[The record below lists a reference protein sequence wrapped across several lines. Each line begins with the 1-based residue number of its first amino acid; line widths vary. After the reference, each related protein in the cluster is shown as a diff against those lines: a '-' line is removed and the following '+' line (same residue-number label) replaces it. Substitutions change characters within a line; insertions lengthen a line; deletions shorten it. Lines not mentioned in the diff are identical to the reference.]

1 MGQEVGW
8 TFSGDEQKKEQGWS
22 FSAPP
27 QPKMIMPGAT
37 RVPLEVPKRPGILP
51 AIGEALKKT
60 GQQIIAP
67 VEAGVRM
74 AAGIPAFLAST
85 AATLGGQAITGD
97 WEKGAEIGGKVG
109 SFLGGGE
116 SRLGGEQTANVEQML
131 SPLMA
136 PLNIAME
143 QGPELLAPNEPRT
156 QAALRSVMALA
167 MVLAPKLG
175 MTPKTLIREARM
187 TFWKD
192 KSIPVQQKAAII
204 ADLNKAEAG
213 GAKTM
218 AEVIK
223 KEPPVGPKIKTTP
236 GGPQKITLYRGGKP
250 GNWYT
255 PDESA
260 ARGYNSLDVGGRVEK
275 KTVSLNK
282 IAEPAD
288 VLKIAEELGL
298 SDAPEQ
304 AAYWLISPEAYHGA
318 DAILLEL
325 KNRGYD
331 AAHLPMGEDFAP
343 SGAAIESYRLIPKA
357 GETIG
362 PKIKTITQKPP
373 VAKEPW
379 QMTKKEFSKKHVG
392 HGTGSKNLVD
402 IYKNGLKSG
411 EADDIFT
418 IDPETYGSKMSATPM
433 AFGDRTAIFRKSA
446 VEPGYGGRMYPLKE
460 GSRPIADVPSGKAPH
475 KYLVQQALSEG
486 KSVPPE
492 VLADYPD
499 LAKAGGPIGPKIK
512 TEVPK
517 APVVKEPWRDD
528 IYTQSG
534 KVEEVPIEW
543 LDRLKEIDRRKQPKF
558 DVDELK
564 QNIAD
569 NGLKEPL
576 ILTIGIKDG
585 TALLGE
591 GNTRLAALKELGYTK
606 VPIRIVRNQEARGIP
621 IDMPGVKRLLDS
633 GEHVPGDMRPSQVF
647 DNLVA
652 GEPIG
657 PKIKTEVPKAPVE
670 RRVASSRPT
679 QAAWDERD
687 YSVMDDADL
696 KKIEANIVR
705 RFDPEEVA
713 SAAAE
718 LDRRMEAKIA
728 PEKAPAKPVKPLSIT
743 SNQMKMGIEDFNK
756 TMAEQGEGL
765 LGEPRGGGIPVGM
778 LKKGESPL
786 AVELPKRIGP
796 INLERLDVGEPVKK
810 LVADMEDR
818 ITMSRVQSGRKN
830 VPWSESEAMANS
842 MGGAYEIG
850 QVLGKTAEEVLTDFG
865 KSTKNLEAK
874 VEATRTIF
882 KTAIAEAQKA
892 AKEAVDN
899 PSPLTEAKAQMA
911 YNRWALVQY
920 SVGQGSGEIGR
931 ALNIHKKLA
940 RSKEMILTKNYAR
953 MLKELGHDKLTPEAM
968 QLLASFDEQ
977 NPIVAMKF
985 LANARKA
992 TTKEKLFEVWINSIL
1007 ANPGTHVV
1015 NFTSN
1020 MLFEGMSPGE
1030 RLLGAGVEFAKH
1042 PFKAAKRELYF
1053 GEAAHSIVGAFHGMK
1068 EGLGRY
1074 AYTIKHGVAKSGV
1087 SKFEETGIAPRKAIK
1102 GVKGDVVRFP
1112 GTELMANDDL
1122 WKAVIYSDDIYAQ
1135 AYRAAT
1141 KEGLRGDVRKAK
1153 MAELIANPTE
1163 AMSEAANNAART
1175 RTFQAE
1181 LGKLGKDFMRMR
1193 SRPGV
1198 AGTALNF
1205 VFPFVRTPINVVKEG
1220 LKRTPAGFV
1229 GIDKLLP
1236 AERSMQTGRV
1246 LASTFTA
1253 ALIAKLVAD
1262 GKITGSAPTNG
1273 AEREALYNTGWRP
1286 YSIKIGDTYYSYGRI
1301 EPIATQI
1308 GVVAD
1313 SYPVYEMMKT
1323 GEWPKVAA
1331 KIGTAFRNN
1340 IANKTFLTGMT
1351 DVINA
1356 TTDPGRYGELVIKR
1370 WATSL
1375 VPASGLLGGVARAI
1389 DPEVKDARKV
1399 IDWYKARLPLL
1410 SKQVPPKLNIMG
1422 QPQKTGG
1429 GALTRLLSPVAVS
1442 KETNDPVYTELA
1454 RLGIS
1459 IGPMKPVVGGKR
1471 MSPEQTRALI
1481 TESGPEIKKAVSNLL
1496 ASPLYRKQTDANK
1509 KKMLKSWIT
1518 KTRAYQKGLFILE
1531 NK

>member
-1 MGQEVGW
+1 
-8 TFSGDEQKKEQGWS
+8 
-22 FSAPP
+22 
-27 QPKMIMPGAT
+27 
-37 RVPLEVPKRPGILP
+37 
-51 AIGEALKKT
+51 
-60 GQQIIAP
+60 
-67 VEAGVRM
+67 
-74 AAGIPAFLAST
+74 
-85 AATLGGQAITGD
+85 
-97 WEKGAEIGGKVG
+97 
-109 SFLGGGE
+109 
-116 SRLGGEQTANVEQML
+116 
-131 SPLMA
+131 
-136 PLNIAME
+136 
-143 QGPELLAPNEPRT
+143 
-156 QAALRSVMALA
+156 
-167 MVLAPKLG
+167 
-175 MTPKTLIREARM
+175 
-187 TFWKD
+187 
-192 KSIPVQQKAAII
+192 
-204 ADLNKAEAG
+204 
-213 GAKTM
+213 
-218 AEVIK
+218 
-223 KEPPVGPKIKTTP
+223 
-236 GGPQKITLYRGGKP
+236 
-250 GNWYT
+250 
-255 PDESA
+255 
-260 ARGYNSLDVGGRVEK
+260 
-275 KTVSLNK
+275 
-282 IAEPAD
+282 
-288 VLKIAEELGL
+288 
-298 SDAPEQ
+298 
-304 AAYWLISPEAYHGA
+304 
-318 DAILLEL
+318 
-325 KNRGYD
+325 
-331 AAHLPMGEDFAP
+331 
-343 SGAAIESYRLIPKA
+343 
-357 GETIG
+357 
-362 PKIKTITQKPP
+362 
-373 VAKEPW
+373 
-379 QMTKKEFSKKHVG
+379 
-392 HGTGSKNLVD
+392 
-402 IYKNGLKSG
+402 
-411 EADDIFT
+411 
-418 IDPETYGSKMSATPM
+418 
-433 AFGDRTAIFRKSA
+433 
-446 VEPGYGGRMYPLKE
+446 
-460 GSRPIADVPSGKAPH
+460 
-475 KYLVQQALSEG
+475 
-486 KSVPPE
+486 
-492 VLADYPD
+492 
-499 LAKAGGPIGPKIK
+499 
-512 TEVPK
+512 
-517 APVVKEPWRDD
+517 
-528 IYTQSG
+528 
-534 KVEEVPIEW
+534 
-543 LDRLKEIDRRKQPKF
+543 
-558 DVDELK
+558 
-564 QNIAD
+564 
-569 NGLKEPL
+569 
-576 ILTIGIKDG
+576 
-585 TALLGE
+585 
-591 GNTRLAALKELGYTK
+591 
-606 VPIRIVRNQEARGIP
+606 
-621 IDMPGVKRLLDS
+621 
-633 GEHVPGDMRPSQVF
+633 
-647 DNLVA
+647 
-652 GEPIG
+652 
-657 PKIKTEVPKAPVE
+657 
-670 RRVASSRPT
+670 
-679 QAAWDERD
+679 
-687 YSVMDDADL
+687 
-696 KKIEANIVR
+696 
-705 RFDPEEVA
+705 
-713 SAAAE
+713 
-718 LDRRMEAKIA
+718 
-728 PEKAPAKPVKPLSIT
+728 
-743 SNQMKMGIEDFNK
+743 
-756 TMAEQGEGL
+756 
-765 LGEPRGGGIPVGM
+765 
-778 LKKGESPL
+778 
-786 AVELPKRIGP
+786 
-796 INLERLDVGEPVKK
+796 
-810 LVADMEDR
+810 MEDR

-882 KTAIAEAQKA
+882 KTAINEAQKA
-892 AKEAVDN
+892 AREAVDN

-1074 AYTIKHGVAKSGV
+1074 VYTIKHGVAKSGV

-1481 TESGPEIKKAVSNLL
+1481 TEAGPEIKKAVSNLL

-1518 KTRAYQKGLFILE
+1518 KTRAYQKGLFVLRE
-1531 NK
+1531 Q